1 MNETQCRK
9 ANYPT
14 PENAKK
20 AMQIINN
27 NPRYIKGKKVKH
39 IRGYYLCKKCG
50 NYHLTSMK

>member
-27 NPRYIKGKKVKH
+27 NPRYIKGKKVKR